1 MISKNTSLI
10 FVLVS
15 SAAVLL
21 SGCSAL
27 QPSFEESTL
36 DLPESW
42 ANLENDNLYIV
53 NTTDI
58 ARLQWWEMFND
69 SNLSSL
75 IKSGLKAN
83 PDFTIAKIRIIQAQE
98 QLISAGADKN
108 PSVDANLRSSK
119 STSSSESS
127 LGRTS
132 TVMNTQFQTS
142 WEFDIFGKFD
152 RTIEASKANLQ
163 KKIAASHG
171 VKIRLIA
178 DIVESYITFRS
189 IQEDLKLNIKA
200 AQYLTDFL
208 KLSSLESRVGISSQE
223 EVFLARSRLL
233 NTKTTITGKTS
244 DLKELG
250 MTIDLLIG
258 NSAGDT
264 FNRLMDS
271 KNSLK
276 SPSNIAISIPAETI
290 LQRPD
295 IQEALFA
302 LQEET
307 AKVGVAEAQR
317 YPSFSFTGSLGL
329 EALTINALG
338 SSSANFSSIQA
349 NLLAPIFNSGGLT
362 ANVNAQI
369 ATRDAALESYKNV
382 ISNGLME
389 TEQALVKL
397 LSIKD
402 QLSDINRSV
411 KAGGKHLELTQYKY
425 QSGLV
430 SHRDVLDS
438 LNELNSLKTKQSQ
451 IQFSEL
457 TSITQLYKTLGGG
470 WAQTVK
476 N

>member
-42 ANLENDNLYIV
+42 VNLENDNVYIV

-98 QLISAGADKN
+98 QLISVGADKN

-189 IQEDLKLNIKA
+189 IQEDLKLNIEA

-250 MTIDLLIG
+250 MTINLLIG

-264 FNRLMDS
+264 FDRLMDS

-362 ANVNAQI
+362 ANVNAQV
-369 ATRDAALESYKNV
+369 ATRDVALESYKNV

>member
-1 MISKNTSLI
+1 MLSKNKSLI

-15 SAAVLL
+15 SAAILL

-75 IKSGLKAN
+75 IKSGLTAN

-98 QLISAGADKN
+98 QLISVGADKN

-171 VKIRLIA
+171 VKVRLIA

-189 IQEDLKLNIKA
+189 VQEDLKLNIEA
-200 AQYLTDFL
+200 AKYLTDFL

-264 FNRLMDS
+264 FDTLMDS

-276 SPSNIAISIPAETI
+276 SPSNIAISIPVETI

-295 IQEALFA
+295 IQEALYA

-362 ANVNAQI
+362 ANVNAQV

-402 QLSDINRSV
+402 QLSDISRSV

>member
-36 DLPESW
+36 DLPQSW

-171 VKIRLIA
+171 VKVRLIA

-189 IQEDLKLNIKA
+189 VQEDLKVKHRSSSISYGFPEALIARITSWN
-200 AQYLTDFL
+200 QLSRRGFL
-208 KLSSLESRVGISSQE
+208 SAISSFE
-223 EVFLARSRLL
+223 
-233 NTKTTITGKTS
+233 
-244 DLKELG
+244 
-250 MTIDLLIG
+250 
-258 NSAGDT
+258 
-264 FNRLMDS
+264 
-271 KNSLK
+271 
-276 SPSNIAISIPAETI
+276 
-290 LQRPD
+290 
-295 IQEALFA
+295 
-302 LQEET
+302 
-307 AKVGVAEAQR
+307 
-317 YPSFSFTGSLGL
+317 
-329 EALTINALG
+329 
-338 SSSANFSSIQA
+338 
-349 NLLAPIFNSGGLT
+349 
-362 ANVNAQI
+362 
-369 ATRDAALESYKNV
+369 
-382 ISNGLME
+382 
-389 TEQALVKL
+389 
-397 LSIKD
+397 
-402 QLSDINRSV
+402 
-411 KAGGKHLELTQYKY
+411 H
-425 QSGLV
+425 
-430 SHRDVLDS
+430 
-438 LNELNSLKTKQSQ
+438 
-451 IQFSEL
+451 
-457 TSITQLYKTLGGG
+457 
-470 WAQTVK
+470 
-476 N
+476 

>member
-98 QLISAGADKN
+98 QLISVGADKN

-119 STSSSESS
+119 ATSSSESS

-171 VKIRLIA
+171 VKVRLIA
-178 DIVESYITFRS
+178 DIVESYIKFRS
-189 IQEDLKLNIKA
+189 VQEDLKLNIEA
-200 AQYLTDFL
+200 AKYLTDFL

-369 ATRDAALESYKNV
+369 ATRDAALETYKNV

-402 QLSDINRSV
+402 QLSDISRSV

>member
-1 MISKNTSLI
+1 MTSKNKSLI

-15 SAAVLL
+15 SITFLM
-21 SGCSAL
+21 SGCNSL

-42 ANLENDNLYIV
+42 ANLENGNLYIV

-69 SNLSSL
+69 PNLSSL
-75 IKSGLKAN
+75 IKAGLEAN
-83 PDFTIAKIRIIQAQE
+83 PDFTIAKIRIIQAKE
-98 QLISAGADKN
+98 QSVSVGADKN

-171 VKIRLIA
+171 VKVRLIA

-189 IQEDLKLNIKA
+189 VQEDLKLNIEA

-208 KLSSLESRVGISSQE
+208 TLSSLESRVGISSQE

-233 NTKTTITGKTS
+233 NTKTTITGKRS

-250 MTIDLLIG
+250 MAIDLLIG

-264 FNRLMDS
+264 FERLMDS
-271 KNSLK
+271 KNSLN
-276 SPSNIAISIPAETI
+276 SPSKIAISIPAETI

-295 IQEALFA
+295 IQEALFT

-317 YPSFSFTGSLGL
+317 YPSFSLTGSLGL

-362 ANVNAQI
+362 ANVNAQV

-389 TEQALVKL
+389 TEQALVNL

-411 KAGGKHLELTQYKY
+411 EAGEKHLELTQYRH

-430 SHRDVLDS
+430 SQREVLDS

-451 IQFSEL
+451 IKFSEL
-457 TSITQLYKTLGGG
+457 SSITQLYKTLGGG
-470 WAQTVK
+470 WSETVK

>member
-1 MISKNTSLI
+1 
-10 FVLVS
+10 
-15 SAAVLL
+15 
-21 SGCSAL
+21 
-27 QPSFEESTL
+27 
-36 DLPESW
+36 
-42 ANLENDNLYIV
+42 
-53 NTTDI
+53 
-58 ARLQWWEMFND
+58 
-69 SNLSSL
+69 
-75 IKSGLKAN
+75 
-83 PDFTIAKIRIIQAQE
+83 
-98 QLISAGADKN
+98 
-108 PSVDANLRSSK
+108 
-119 STSSSESS
+119 
-127 LGRTS
+127 
-132 TVMNTQFQTS
+132 
-142 WEFDIFGKFD
+142 
-152 RTIEASKANLQ
+152 
-163 KKIAASHG
+163 
-171 VKIRLIA
+171 
-178 DIVESYITFRS
+178 
-189 IQEDLKLNIKA
+189 
-200 AQYLTDFL
+200 
-208 KLSSLESRVGISSQE
+208 
-223 EVFLARSRLL
+223 
-233 NTKTTITGKTS
+233 
-244 DLKELG
+244 

-264 FNRLMDS
+264 FDTLMDS

-276 SPSNIAISIPAETI
+276 SPSNIAISIPGETI

-362 ANVNAQI
+362 ANLNAQV

-402 QLSDINRSV
+402 QLSDISRSV
-411 KAGGKHLELTQYKY
+411 EAGGKHLELTQYKY